1 MCLRLWILSVA
12 LAIIGQQHVYAQTC
26 APTAYSTT
34 YDPPSV
40 CPKYKVKVLVSPSPT
55 LKAGRKA
62 TLTFTFK
69 STNPEAKYEK
79 KGAVMMLLPPGLTY
93 RKASI
98 RPSKKDPIGT
108 AYEDFVDYQYL
119 EWTGISLAKAFTIRL
134 QVSCIIKIGS
144 DGEISPFP
152 S

>member
-1 MCLRLWILSVA
+1 
-12 LAIIGQQHVYAQTC
+12 
-26 APTAYSTT
+26 
-34 YDPPSV
+34 
-40 CPKYKVKVLVSPSPT
+40 VSPKPT